1 MGAHLAPDV
10 GAAAVEWERNLGRA
24 TFGAIL
30 AAAALVAARLAFGP
44 GRLEVALLS
53 VVLAVMV
60 TARVAGF
67 WASLVT
73 TFVAAV
79 LVDLGWLYP
88 GSASPA
94 SRPLDVVALCLFG
107 LVAILTGRAAAVSEA
122 SDRARGAPATSG
134 TAAAPVTSGTAVAP
148 VTSPAAVVPITS
160 GAAVVHG
167 ASRAT
172 GSAVFAPP
180 GEPLT
185 AREVDVL
192 SLLAAG
198 LSNDEIAEH
207 LVVSPNTVKTHL
219 SHAYAKLGATSR
231 TAAVARARAAGLV
244 SAGAAVPGASLG
256 APGGD
261 RPDRGALE
269 RAGR

>member
-1 MGAHLAPDV
+1 VGAHLAPDV

-107 LVAILTGRAAAVSEA
+107 LVAILTGRAAAVSE
-122 SDRARGAPATSG
+122 SSGRARG
-134 TAAAPVTSGTAVAP
+134 APVTSGTAVAP
-148 VTSPAAVVPITS
+148 VTSPAAVVP
-160 GAAVVHG
+160 GAPG
-167 ASRAT
+167 PTR
-172 GSAVFAPP
+172 SAVFAPP

-244 SAGAAVPGASLG
+244 SAAAAVPGAGLG